1 MKQVHNKLFV
11 TKFKNKT
18 RAEKMSVELYY
29 ICLYGLLIIAT
40 TLIQQLT
47 SIANVGLMPVFSSRE
62 GVKFSGMT
70 ARLERAILNC
80 VVSLAMIAPA
90 ISVLTMTETSS
101 ANIVLAVKVFFWARV
116 VYIIAYG
123 LNVMGVRSASWVTSL
138 LSILYLYFSAMTIS

>member
-1 MKQVHNKLFV
+1 
-11 TKFKNKT
+11 
-18 RAEKMSVELYY
+18 MSVELYY
-29 ICLYGLLIIAT
+29 ICLYGPLIIAT

-138 LSILYLYFSAMTIS
+138 LSILYLYFSAMTVS

>member
-1 MKQVHNKLFV
+1 
-11 TKFKNKT
+11 
-18 RAEKMSVELYY
+18 MSVELYY

-47 SIANVGLMPVFSSRE
+47 SIANVGLMPAFSSRE

>member
-1 MKQVHNKLFV
+1 
-11 TKFKNKT
+11 
-18 RAEKMSVELYY
+18 MSVELYY

-47 SIANVGLMPVFSSRE
+47 SIVNVGLIPVFSSRE
-62 GVKFSGMT
+62 GVNFSGMT

-116 VYIIAYG
+116 VYIIAYA